1 MGTLTLGPDS
11 VDISDDFEWPDEY
24 TWPKVALQKTYSV
37 TGALLIETNTR
48 QTGRPITLVGT
59 EQHAWMQ
66 RIDLAQ
72 VRTFVETPGA
82 ELELVFRDQTFNVM
96 FDHEAGALEVVPVAD
111 FAEPDDADF
120 FYVTMR
126 FIEVPV

>member
-1 MGTLTLGPDS
+1 MGTLTLGVDS
-11 VDISDDFEWPDEY
+11 VDISDDFDWPDEY
-24 TWPKVALQKTYSV
+24 AWPKVALQKTYSV
-37 TGALLIETNTR
+37 TGALLVETNTR

-59 EQHAWMQ
+59 EQIAWMT
-66 RIDLAQ
+66 RLDLTQ
-72 VRTFVETPGA
+72 VREFVDTPGA
-82 ELELVFRDQTFNVM
+82 ELELVFRSLTFNVM
-96 FDHEAGALEVVPVAD
+96 FDHEAGALEATPVAD